1 MVTRHEFEKMFIS
14 STEICKRLLINRSAL
29 VYARKAQNWPEPIII
44 DGINLHLWDR
54 EQVTPLIEEWEAKLN
69 RRRGA

>member
-1 MVTRHEFEKMFIS
+1 MVNQQQFDEMFIS
-14 STEICKRLLINRSAL
+14 STEIYQRLNINRSAL
-29 VYARKAQNWPEPIII
+29 LYARKAQNWPEPISVK
-44 DGINLHLWDR
+44 GLSLHLWNR

>member
-1 MVTRHEFEKMFIS
+1 MFIS

-29 VYARKAQNWPEPIII
+29 AYARKAQNWPEPIII
-44 DGINLHLWDR
+44 DGINLHLWER

>member
-1 MVTRHEFEKMFIS
+1 MVTRYEFEKMFIS

-29 VYARKAQNWPEPIII
+29 AYARKAQNWPEPIII